1 MGNRN
6 SLNRI
11 LHTSVRPKVAYDPE
25 RKVAECE
32 AMVKD
37 LLCLMIIGVDSNA
50 ILGKRMWLMPKIGV
64 SNILRAI

>member
-11 LHTSVRPKVAYDPE
+11 LPTSVRPKVTYDPE
-25 RKVAECE
+25 RKVAACE

-37 LLCLMIIGVDSNA
+37 LLCLMIIGVDLNA